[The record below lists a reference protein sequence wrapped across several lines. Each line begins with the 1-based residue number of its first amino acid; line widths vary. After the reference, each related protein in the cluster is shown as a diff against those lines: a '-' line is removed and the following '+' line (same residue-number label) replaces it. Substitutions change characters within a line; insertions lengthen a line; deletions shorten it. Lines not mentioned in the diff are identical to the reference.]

1 LQFLYAQSPSARSVL
16 EAADSRDVWLLK
28 TESGSRSPDVKS
40 QVVAIDL
47 ANASTLQWMG
57 SDGRLQTEALAVTLI
72 HELIHAMNGY
82 GYEDLVDPKNP
93 SHPYLGTTR

>member
-1 LQFLYAQSPSARSVL
+1 MQFLYAQSPSARSVL